1 MFKCSGQKTFGEIQR
16 GFFYVESDFR
26 TVAYGVLNFLFAYV
40 FLLIGF
46 AVSFMIVFPQSE
58 AFQIIPTAF
67 VKVKSHS
74 YVSIQVIQYCSWW

>member
-16 GFFYVESDFR
+16 GFFYIESDFR

-46 AVSFMIVFPQSE
+46 AVSFMVVFPQTE
-58 AFQIIPTAF
+58 AFHNVPTAF
-67 VKVKSHS
+67 VKVVKHF
-74 YVSIQVIQYCSWW
+74 VIV